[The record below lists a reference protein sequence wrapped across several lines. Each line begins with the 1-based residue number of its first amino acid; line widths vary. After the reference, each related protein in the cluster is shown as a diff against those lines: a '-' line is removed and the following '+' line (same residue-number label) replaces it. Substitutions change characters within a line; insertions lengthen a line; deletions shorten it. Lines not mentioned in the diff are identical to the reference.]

1 MQLGDE
7 RCGELSAFPRTLS
20 DQIKP
25 WLHTNYSLGVEVS
38 HYMNFGDGS
47 DTNVVG

>member
-7 RCGELSAFPRTLS
+7 RCGELSAFRTLS
-20 DQIKP
+20 DQIK
-25 WLHTNYSLGVEVS
+25 LHTNYSLEVEVS